1 MLHNNGTMKNENF
14 PLVRIYSYWLRTRRD
29 PRGILIL
36 DVGANFTLL
45 PYRVASCH
53 PALQMWKELFR
64 ERTYATT
71 AAICEFIEIS
81 SCRIRRWLHV
91 YHGRVVIARL
101 SYEWNGSGSTDS
113 IPASENWGLNQQSPL
128 FVPERKWVNFR
139 IELSFI
145 QVILNLPF

>member
-1 MLHNNGTMKNENF
+1 MKNENF

-45 PYRVASCH
+45 PYRVVSCH

-113 IPASENWGLNQQSPL
+113 IPASENWGLNEITSRKTGPWLLTRYPIWVGDRLPGNISLQSTYP
-128 FVPERKWVNFR
+128 
-139 IELSFI
+139 
-145 QVILNLPF
+145 